1 MAKPASKPRLQL
13 PSTAVKEGALIKHA
27 VDADASRRRGDQ
39 REPIAPQEKF
49 KWHYQ
54 MPCSLS
60 VVEPLLIVEPLAR
73 QLGSVKLRGT
83 RQQLMAMDIAD
94 PIKEVAELF
103 RVGNLLLRL
112 VELLVA
118 EEAGV
123 VGVGAQRCRRE
134 LEERREAGGVFVK
147 AFGGRSPARA
157 RARLECAIRSWLRVY
172 KFTP

>member
-1 MAKPASKPRLQL
+1 MQMPRGEEA
-13 PSTAVKEGALIKHA
+13 TN
-27 VDADASRRRGDQ
+27 ASRLRHKKN
-39 REPIAPQEKF
+39 I

-118 EEAGV
+118 D
-123 VGVGAQRCRRE
+123 
-134 LEERREAGGVFVK
+134 
-147 AFGGRSPARA
+147 
-157 RARLECAIRSWLRVY
+157 
-172 KFTP
+172 